1 MSARAL
7 GVRGRAS
14 DRSDPIV
21 VGDSAAAAVLSGRG
35 GGGSRRWVA
44 PARGRTSRARAPREA
59 HLASMNTFAISVRS
73 ASRFFA
79 CDRGAGAGRVVVG
92 SSAGGASGRF
102 FFGASATVR
111 AARANRGA
119 RPRGSPRTVLDGVM
133 FFAFA
138 SAFIALSVSLRPF
151 ASRYASTAGT
161 RSAAFAAIVE
171 EGADSR
177 DGAPQ
182 RSVQQAPQQAP
193 RVSAPKSGAGVEG
206 KKKAIT
212 KRTISHRNNLSPDC
226 LPIRSTRVT
235 SPAADALAR
244 EKATVHI
251 ARGRGKKGLRAALCG
266 DAFSP
271 PRVVAALPVPHSAR
285 RTFGARTPLADL
297 PPPTRRRHVRGRIR

>member
-1 MSARAL
+1 
-7 GVRGRAS
+7 
-14 DRSDPIV
+14 
-21 VGDSAAAAVLSGRG
+21 
-35 GGGSRRWVA
+35 
-44 PARGRTSRARAPREA
+44 
-59 HLASMNTFAISVRS
+59 
-73 ASRFFA
+73 
-79 CDRGAGAGRVVVG
+79 
-92 SSAGGASGRF
+92 
-102 FFGASATVR
+102 
-111 AARANRGA
+111 
-119 RPRGSPRTVLDGVM
+119 M

-206 KKKAIT
+206 KKRPIT

-235 SPAADALAR
+235 SPAA
-244 EKATVHI
+244 
-251 ARGRGKKGLRAALCG
+251 
-266 DAFSP
+266 
-271 PRVVAALPVPHSAR
+271 
-285 RTFGARTPLADL
+285 
-297 PPPTRRRHVRGRIR
+297 

>member
-1 MSARAL
+1 MGRPRARADVARARAEGGAPGLHEHVRHL
-7 GVRGRAS
+7 GEIRVEVFRL
-14 DRSDPIV
+14 RS
-21 VGDSAAAAVLSGRG
+21 RG
-35 GGGSRRWVA
+35 GGGPGRR
-44 PARGRTSRARAPREA
+44 
-59 HLASMNTFAISVRS
+59 
-73 ASRFFA
+73 
-79 CDRGAGAGRVVVG
+79 RVV
-92 SSAGGASGRF
+92 SGRGVGAV

-206 KKKAIT
+206 KKGHNQKNHLAP
-212 KRTISHRNNLSPDC
+212 KQP
-226 LPIRSTRVT
+226 LP
-235 SPAADALAR
+235 
-244 EKATVHI
+244 
-251 ARGRGKKGLRAALCG
+251 
-266 DAFSP
+266 
-271 PRVVAALPVPHSAR
+271 
-285 RTFGARTPLADL
+285 
-297 PPPTRRRHVRGRIR
+297 